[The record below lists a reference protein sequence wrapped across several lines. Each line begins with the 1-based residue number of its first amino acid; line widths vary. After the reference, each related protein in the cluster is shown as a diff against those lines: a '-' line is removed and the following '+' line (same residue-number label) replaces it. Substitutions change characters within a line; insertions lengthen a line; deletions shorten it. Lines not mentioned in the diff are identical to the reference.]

1 MPSTLLQ
8 TKRGGSQ
15 KVEEGLKKYFEQREE
30 RNFALKNPQFTHSFS
45 IDDIL
50 ADQRRQDAAG
60 SRDGM
65 VVRRT
70 SFRNQMKREGRLRRD
85 GSVKQGRR
93 FAGAIRSFADD
104 DGDRVDIEM
113 PGEGPRRGRRRE
125 KPPRAREPR
134 ARGPRRRGESAPADR
149 RPKSYIPTEGLTAV
163 QLANLGRQLVVDGR
177 AKGTGPPPTPQTR
190 RKRDEQRRSESAPP
204 DGRTAPDAAARA
216 REALGIATQGTK
228 AERFAKNFP
237 MSAKAPPPGYA
248 DRYGGLA
255 APPIAKTT
263 PRAQPYMS
271 ATTAKAGHHD
281 TFASLYLA
289 QATQTFSTFVGSLY
303 EDPASRKAPAA
314 REKSRE
320 PKPKK
325 DKAAKKKKD
334 AKVSSAK

>member
-125 KPPRAREPR
+125 KPPRAREPH

-149 RPKSYIPTEGLTAV
+149 RPKSHIPTEGLTAV

-177 AKGTGPPPTPQTR
+177 AKGAGPPPTPQTR
-190 RKRDEQRRSESAPP
+190 RRRDERRRSESAPP
-204 DGRTAPDAAARA
+204 DGRTAPDCVQIKSSTRLQCARI
-216 REALGIATQGTK
+216 RM
-228 AERFAKNFP
+228 F
-237 MSAKAPPPGYA
+237 
-248 DRYGGLA
+248 
-255 APPIAKTT
+255 
-263 PRAQPYMS
+263 
-271 ATTAKAGHHD
+271 
-281 TFASLYLA
+281 
-289 QATQTFSTFVGSLY
+289 
-303 EDPASRKAPAA
+303 
-314 REKSRE
+314 
-320 PKPKK
+320 
-325 DKAAKKKKD
+325 
-334 AKVSSAK
+334 